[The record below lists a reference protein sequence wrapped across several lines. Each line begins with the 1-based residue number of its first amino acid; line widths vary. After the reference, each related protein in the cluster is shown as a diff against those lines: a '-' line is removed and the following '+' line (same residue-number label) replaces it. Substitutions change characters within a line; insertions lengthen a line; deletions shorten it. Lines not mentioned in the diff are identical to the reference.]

1 MSFDHWFYQDELTEE
16 ERAKIHGVIVGIVTN
31 NEDPEKLSRVKLKLP
46 LVDNERETD
55 WVRIATLF
63 AGKDRG
69 SLFIPEVGDE
79 VLVAFHWGDVR
90 EPFVIGML
98 WNQENKGPEMAEK
111 NNIRKITTRAG
122 HEVIFGD
129 DPNDGK
135 ITIATKKGQQVE
147 LSDKDESIVL
157 TESSGNHQIAIKGG
171 STNEVTV
178 KSGSST
184 ITLNAKGQV
193 TILSDTSLTIKSTQ
207 LNLEAQ
213 GAMSIKAGAS
223 LNIKSDGIVAVNGS
237 VIKLN

>member
-1 MSFDHWFYQDELTEE
+1 MSFDDWFRMEENEE
-16 ERAKIHGVIVGIVTN
+16 ERAKIHGVLVGIVTN
-31 NEDPEKLSRVKLKLP
+31 IEDPEKLSRVKLKLP

-79 VLVAFHWGDVR
+79 VLVAFHMGDVR

-98 WNQENKGPEMAEK
+98 WNEENKGPEMAEK
-111 NNIRKITTRAG
+111 NNIRKLRTRAG
-122 HEVIFGD
+122 HELIFGD

-135 ITIATKKGQQVE
+135 ITITTKKGQMIE

-157 TESSGNHQIAIKGG
+157 KESSGNHQLSIKGG
-171 STNEVTV
+171 SANEITV
-178 KSGSST
+178 KSGSSK
-184 ITLNAKGQV
+184 ITLNAKGQ
-193 TILSDTSLTIKSTQ
+193 ISIESETSLAIKSTQ
-207 LNLEAQ
+207 LNLEAK

-223 LNIKSDGIVAVNGS
+223 LNIKSDGIVAINGS